1 MITKLFACTLQNKTR
16 LIFFFAA
23 TAFNLPIGW
32 LLKDF
37 LLIAPSL
44 ATIYLLS
51 ALPSLFLLCDI
62 RSKGMKALVY
72 ICMGAILLLNIAYWL
87 TCRRLLPVFT
97 IVSLGV
103 VFMYFFAFAKA
114 RRRDSLV
121 TKIYS
126 LILLAVIMATLVCA
140 YFISFRSETPYL
152 DNGGTTLWDIQSAEL
167 ADDICEGCE
176 TDEEKVQA
184 IYQWVIANFE
194 YDFDVK
200 GNSLVPQCS
209 RIRQTIRTKQGVC
222 FDFAHLFSAFCRS
235 QWIPCCIVIG
245 NPRYPN
251 NEGHAWNRVYYNGSW
266 WNADVTADI
275 YRVTTNRKP
284 VGFFAPGSD
293 FLPEK
298 EYVITKIY

>member
-1 MITKLFACTLQNKTR
+1 MITKLFAYTLQHKTR
-16 LIFFFAA
+16 LIFFFVAI
-23 TAFNLPIGW
+23 AFNLPVGW

-62 RSKGMKALVY
+62 RSIGIKALVY
-72 ICMGAILLLNIAYWL
+72 TCMGAIMLWDIAYL
-87 TCRRLLPVFT
+87 VACRRLFPVLA
-97 IVSLGV
+97 IVSIGI

-114 RRRDSLV
+114 RRRDSTV

-126 LILLAVIMATLVCA
+126 FVLLAVIVATLACA
-140 YFISFRSETPYL
+140 YHFTFRSETPYL

-184 IYQWVIANFE
+184 IYQWVIDNFE

-200 GNSLVPQCS
+200 EYPLVPQCS
-209 RIRQTIRTKQGVC
+209 RIRQTIRTRQGVC

-235 QWIPCCIVIG
+235 QGIPCCIVIG

-266 WNADVTADI
+266 WNVDVTADI

-284 VGFFAPGSD
+284 VGFFAPGRD